1 MQCSAFR
8 TAPYKIP
15 KSIVLLRPSATRNF
29 REFVSLGSG
38 RRIDFPFA
46 IASEL
51 RAIRVRD
58 ENQKFASLAA
68 SQSFIAKRCNRRDR
82 TLGAF
87 VDDLGNLCPKKPSAA
102 GRRMADAVCVHIKFF
117 QLSSGDFSQRDDL
130 IARK

>member
-82 TLGAF
+82 TLAP
-87 VDDLGNLCPKKPSAA
+87 LLTISAICVRKSLAPPDA
-102 GRRMADAVCVHIKFF
+102 G
-117 QLSSGDFSQRDDL
+117 
-130 IARK
+130 